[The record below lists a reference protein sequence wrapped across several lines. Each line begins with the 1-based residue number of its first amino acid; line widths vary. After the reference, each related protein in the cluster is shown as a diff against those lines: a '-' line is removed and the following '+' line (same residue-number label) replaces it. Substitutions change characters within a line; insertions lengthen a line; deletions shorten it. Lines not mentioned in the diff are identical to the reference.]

1 MDLGNGL
8 GHLTYSTL
16 VHPAD
21 NWEQLWTSVQT
32 YLPQVKARV
41 SPNQPFGVCLRLAAP
56 TAETLAA
63 NHGERQKLK
72 RFLDDH
78 DMYVYTANA
87 FPYGAFK
94 GTVVKEQV
102 YEPDWRTEER
112 TTYTI
117 SVADILADICAT
129 GIAPS
134 IQTAPL
140 GFKPNVTGPDVVE
153 SYTEHVLRVDAHLV
167 KIEARTGHLVT
178 LGLEP
183 EPRCFLETTD
193 ETVDYFTNHVYTGKS
208 AARLATL
215 AAIPMDTAIG
225 ALRRHLGVAFDIG
238 HQAVGFEDIPL
249 SLQKLVDAGIPIVK
263 LQEAA
268 SMYIGEV
275 TDEKIEALQRF
286 AKTVYL
292 SQTVECRGDHLEHY
306 LNLEDAF
313 ANWKTDKTPRQ
324 WRSHFHVPVFLPDLG
339 PMKSTQFALEQALA
353 MHKQTPLS
361 RHLEI
366 ETYTWDVLPDHLKT
380 GDIVEYVCREL
391 EWVKGQLA

>member
-1 MDLGNGL
+1 MDLGKGL

-21 NWEQLWTSVQT
+21 DWPQLWDSLQT
-32 YLPQVKARV
+32 YLPAVKRRI
-41 SPNQPFGVCLRLAAP
+41 SPDAPFGVCIRLSHLTAAELSSNK
-56 TAETLAA
+56 AE
-63 NHGERQKLK
+63 RDKLK
-72 RFLDDH
+72 AFLTDQDL
-78 DMYVYTANA
+78 YVYTANA
-87 FPYGAFK
+87 FVYGVFK
-94 GTVVKEQV
+94 NTQIKEQV
-102 YEPDWRTEER
+102 YEPDWRTPER
-112 TTYTI
+112 REYTKQ
-117 SVADILADICAT
+117 VADILADICPAWAT
-129 GIAPS
+129 PS

-140 GFKPNVTGPDVVE
+140 GFKPRVTGPDVVAAF
-153 SYTEHVLRVDAHLV
+153 TENVLQVCAHLV
-167 KIEARTGHLVT
+167 HLEQTTGTLLT

-183 EPRCFLETTD
+183 EPRCYLETTD
-193 ETVDYFTNHVYTGKS
+193 ETITYFQDYLYTGQA

-215 AAIPMDTAIG
+215 ARIPMDTALG
-225 ALRRHLGVAFDIG
+225 ALRRHLGVVFDIG
-238 HQAVGFEDIPL
+238 HQAVGFEDIPE

-286 AKTVYL
+286 ATTIYL

-313 ANWKTDKTPRQ
+313 AGWQTDKTPRQ
-324 WRSHFHVPVFLPDLG
+324 WRTHFHVPVFLEAFG
-339 PMKSTQFALEQALA
+339 PLHSTQFALAQALA

-366 ETYTWDVLPDHLKT
+366 ETYTWDVLPDQYKT